1 MTKAQKKKVSSW
13 KIAATYIGTV
23 VGAGFASGQEVLQYF
38 GFFGI
43 WGIVGLGI
51 AGYMFY
57 YFGKNLLVLG
67 KELKAE
73 SHVPIIYYAAGDKL
87 GRILDYV
94 ITFFLFGA
102 LTTMAAGAG
111 AIFQQQFGLSTFWG
125 NIVMVVITLLTV
137 LTGISGVITAISFVV
152 PALILAVLGISL
164 FVVFQ
169 QGIMLSA
176 LNVSGVPAVPFW
188 PLSAIVYVSYNL
200 VMAVAVLGPLGNQA
214 NDHLAIRKG
223 ALWGS
228 IGLGISATA
237 ILLAIYATLP
247 RSAAFAVP
255 MIYVAGAFSPFI
267 QQAYAVVLFAEI
279 YTTAVGSL
287 FGFVMRLAPAG
298 NKKYRPHI
306 AIAACIAALF
316 ASRIGF
322 TGLVRTLFSGVGYA
336 GLLLLGSLI
345 YRRLREHKI
354 SLVPQFAYRDRKADG
369 KSVAD
374 NKTTNFDKIEKK
386 EGKK

>member
-1 MTKAQKKKVSSW
+1 
-13 KIAATYIGTV
+13 
-23 VGAGFASGQEVLQYF
+23 
-38 GFFGI
+38 
-43 WGIVGLGI
+43 
-51 AGYMFY
+51 
-57 YFGKNLLVLG
+57 
-67 KELKAE
+67 
-73 SHVPIIYYAAGDKL
+73 
-87 GRILDYV
+87 
-94 ITFFLFGA
+94 
-102 LTTMAAGAG
+102 
-111 AIFQQQFGLSTFWG
+111 
-125 NIVMVVITLLTV
+125 MVVITLLTV